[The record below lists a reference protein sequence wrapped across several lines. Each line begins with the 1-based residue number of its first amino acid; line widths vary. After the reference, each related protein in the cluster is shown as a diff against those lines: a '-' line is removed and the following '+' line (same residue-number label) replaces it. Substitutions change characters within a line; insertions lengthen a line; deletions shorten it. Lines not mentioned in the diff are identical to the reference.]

1 MRYCHRLAVK
11 GRGERNDEQIIKTA
25 LAQRKLIDEAIA
37 KSAAARRMPDKTK
50 NTGDV
55 ADFGS
60 MTGIDSLPTVLEL
73 VERQRDRTTRPSD
86 E

>member
-1 MRYCHRLAVK
+1 MK

-37 KSAAARRMPDKTK
+37 KTAAAQRAPDKTK
-50 NTGDV
+50 NIGDV

-60 MTGIDSLPTVLEL
+60 MTSIDSRISTVLEFA
-73 VERQRDRTTRPSD
+73 ERQRDRTTRPSD
-86 E
+86 G

>member
-1 MRYCHRLAVK
+1 VK

-37 KSAAARRMPDKTK
+37 KTAAARRMPNKTK

-55 ADFGS
+55 ADFSS
-60 MTGIDSLPTVLEL
+60 MTGIDSRIPTVLEL
-73 VERQRDRTTRPSD
+73 MERQRDRTTRPSD
-86 E
+86 G